1 MVSRSS
7 SAASVCPPPFRREDP
22 APDSILIGRF
32 RGGPRTTPRA
42 TSGCRGGVER
52 RGVGGSCEIGGRVRG
67 RLDYASP
74 PPSARSRL
82 LASPGDVKLGAEHVR
97 VADSGWRDSGDV
109 CIRRF
114 KLQSTSLKGLP
125 GARAVGEGEGGHRK
139 RPGRYGST
147 LSAAEARGQRKRH
160 VGFKCKTH
168 GVCKAWP
175 TEGREGWTKRP
186 GRAR

>member
-1 MVSRSS
+1 M
-7 SAASVCPPPFRREDP
+7 
-22 APDSILIGRF
+22 
-32 RGGPRTTPRA
+32 
-42 TSGCRGGVER
+42 
-52 RGVGGSCEIGGRVRG
+52 RG

-97 VADSGWRDSGDV
+97 VADSGRGESGDV

-125 GARAVGEGEGGHRK
+125 GARAAGEGEGGRRE

-147 LSAAEARGQRKRH
+147 LSAAEARGQRKGC
-160 VGFKCKTH
+160 VGFTYKTY
-168 GVCKAWP
+168 GVCKAWA
-175 TEGREGWTKRP
+175 TEEKRETVKGWRECMDKETGSK
-186 GRAR
+186 G